1 MYTRILVPLD
11 GSETAEKALPYARA
25 FAGNLKVPVELLGVI
40 DISHYASG
48 DRVRY
53 LDALIDAAILRN
65 QEYLKRVATTF
76 AGARVESTVE
86 GGAPAEAI
94 VTKAAGNKG
103 TLIVMATHGRSGLKR
118 WLLGSIAEKVLR
130 GASNPALLVRA
141 SGETETEGEVTPT
154 RIIVPLDGSELAE
167 AALTTVVELARALK
181 LKVVLL
187 RAYSVKA
194 IMYSDEDNLH
204 DSNEIATELKNEA
217 TRYLDHW
224 AGRLKSEGCAD
235 VLPIVSE
242 GDAAETIIG
251 VAEGAPNSLIAM
263 CTHGRSGVKRWVL
276 GSVTEKVIRHAG
288 NPVLVLRV
296 AD

>member
-242 GDAAETIIG
+242 GDAAETIIE